1 MEKEVFVKLDSYN
14 EALGLVDT
22 MKTKLDKAKLTLE
35 KVKKLKESEDTEIQ
49 LWQENLAA
57 VEEKINFID
66 NTLVDPEL

>member
-1 MEKEVFVKLDSYN
+1 
-14 EALGLVDT
+14 
-22 MKTKLDKAKLTLE
+22 MKIKLDKAKVTLE

-57 VEEKINFID
+57 VEEKISFID